1 MRGPRLP
8 PVVGLWAIRFEKSNM
23 PHIRR
28 RSHRAYPSE
37 LHRLQAVS
45 EKVLS
50 GHEGRLEE
58 GQRVGL
64 RFSRTLA
71 SSVIRLSMFDYAQRI
86 LHVDFWGR
94 LPFSFFVFEKDFSV
108 VCTSA
113 AQLVFSGS
121 YSQTSAREK
130 EMFNKK
136 KKEIREK
143 KDTGKRT
150 QDVS

>member
-94 LPFSFFVFEKDFSV
+94 LPFSFLFSRKIFRLSALRPRNWFFRV
-108 VCTSA
+108 VTLKRVRA
-113 AQLVFSGS
+113 
-121 YSQTSAREK
+121 
-130 EMFNKK
+130 KK
-136 KKEIREK
+136 KRSI
-143 KDTGKRT
+143 KRKRR
-150 QDVS
+150 